1 MGQFLSLRSMSAKLY
16 STLLIHRNPEV
27 DPALSDRFAEIESAF
42 DEVESSL
49 GDPVVLADPTQL
61 AELGKRHAD
70 LKDVVADIRR
80 WREANDDL
88 IEARD
93 MAEDPDMAALA
104 ADLEAESETLEARI
118 KTALVPTDPNDSKD
132 VIIEIRSA
140 AGGDEAA
147 IWAGDLLRMFEKYS
161 EQQGF
166 KMEAMDSSPNEAGG
180 FDKVTVAVKG
190 RGAYSRLKYEAGVHR
205 VQRVPKTESQGRVH
219 TSTATVAVLP
229 EVEELEVEIDLNDV
243 KVDVY
248 RSTGPGGQSVNTTDS
263 AVRLTHEPTGLVV
276 TCQDEKSQLQNKE
289 KAFRILRARLY
300 QMELER
306 QQSELAGERRTQ
318 VGSGGRS
325 EKIRTYN
332 YKDNRVT
339 DHRIGLTIRRLDHI
353 LEGNLGEFV
362 DALAADEQARRL
374 AEEI

>member
-1 MGQFLSLRSMSAKLY
+1 VN
-16 STLLIHRNPEV
+16 TP
-27 DPALSDRFAEIESAF
+27 LSDRFAEIESAF
-42 DEVESSL
+42 NEIEASL
-49 GDPVVLADPTQL
+49 GDPEVLADPAQL
-61 AELGKRHAD
+61 ADLGKRHAD

-80 WREANDDL
+80 WRDGNDDL
-88 IEARD
+88 VEARE
-93 MAEDPDMAALA
+93 MAEDPDMAAMA
-104 ADLEAESETLEARI
+104 TDLEAEIETLETKI

-166 KMEAMDSSPNEAGG
+166 KVEAMDSSPNEAGG
-180 FDKVTVAVKG
+180 FDKVTVGIKG

-229 EVEELEVEIDLNDV
+229 EVEEVEVEIDLNDV

-300 QMELER
+300 QMEIER

-362 DALAADEQARRL
+362 DTLAADEQARRL